1 MVNLLVRLLNKLRIL
16 QWFNLFASA
25 KLQNR
30 KFIIPVLK
38 GLGKE
43 NLDISEKWM
52 MDLFD
57 RLLPFKKGVFI
68 DIGVNT
74 GQTLLKL
81 KAKDNQRI
89 YIGFE
94 PNPNCIFYVQEL
106 IRSNKFTNITLY
118 PIGLADKT
126 QLVELNFFTTA
137 ATDSAASIITDF
149 RKGSTVYR
157 KEIIP
162 CFKFSDINLA
172 LPEDIAFVKIDVE
185 GAELEV
191 LEGIK
196 SLLIEYR
203 PFIIIEILP
212 VYNMSNA
219 DRLHRQQAIE
229 RLLSELGYMV
239 LRILKQGD
247 SEVKSLEIISEIGV
261 HSNLNYCDYVLS
273 PREHID
279 ILK

>member
-162 CFKFSDINLA
+162 CSKFSDINLA